1 MDKFAVSMDEV
12 NTAVQMGVVAIM
24 IVGMVVALFAY
35 GMGVVN

>member
-12 NTAVQMGVVAIM
+12 NTAVQMGVLAIM

-35 GMGVVN
+35 GMGVVQ

>member
-1 MDKFAVSMDEV
+1 MDKFAVSMEEV

-24 IVGMVVALFAY
+24 ILGTVLALFAY

>member
-35 GMGVVN
+35 GMGVVQ

>member
-24 IVGMVVALFAY
+24 ILGTVLALFAY
-35 GMGVVN
+35 GMGVVH

>member
-12 NTAVQMGVVAIM
+12 NTAVQMGVLAIM

>member
-24 IVGMVVALFAY
+24 IVGMVLALFAY

>member
-24 IVGMVVALFAY
+24 IVGTVVALFAY
-35 GMGVVN
+35 GMGVVQ